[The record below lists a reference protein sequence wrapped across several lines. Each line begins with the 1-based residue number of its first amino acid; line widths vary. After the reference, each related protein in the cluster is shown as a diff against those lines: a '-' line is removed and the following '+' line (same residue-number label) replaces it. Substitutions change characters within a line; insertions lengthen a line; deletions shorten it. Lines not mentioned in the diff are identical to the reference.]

1 MSQTYR
7 NISWFKNNC
16 EMKNYKKNNNN
27 KMAAPNFYYK
37 QINHQR
43 NTGPFWVRLLRSDPA
58 ITLLIVLVKF

>member
-1 MSQTYR
+1 MWNEKLQ
-7 NISWFKNNC
+7 
-16 EMKNYKKNNNN
+16 KKNNN

-43 NTGPFWVRLLRSDPA
+43 NTGPFWVRLLGSDPA

>member
-16 EMKNYKKNNNN
+16 EMKNCKKNNN

-43 NTGPFWVRLLRSDPA
+43 NTGPF
-58 ITLLIVLVKF
+58 